1 MKIQKTIKFAL
12 SITPMI
18 GAAFA
23 VMLIRIVFKWLDLY
37 IPVYAQFV
45 CGIVFWIYFELK
57 SALVIGKNNSWT
69 SVKDALPSNLEYDWV
84 IVKLKEYGTDYP
96 CVPRVAER
104 RGNYFYPIND
114 DINNQAFGI
123 EDIKYESSIKQ
134 NRYVNMYVTHWKPI
148 E

>member
-45 CGIVFWIYFELK
+45 CGIVFWMYFELK
-57 SALVIGKNNSWT
+57 SALVIGKNNS
-69 SVKDALPSNLEYDWV
+69 
-84 IVKLKEYGTDYP
+84 
-96 CVPRVAER
+96 
-104 RGNYFYPIND
+104 
-114 DINNQAFGI
+114 
-123 EDIKYESSIKQ
+123 
-134 NRYVNMYVTHWKPI
+134 
-148 E
+148 